1 MIIWFNP
8 PYSLNV
14 KANVKKCSSNMEIV
28 IFQEHISFIK
38 YLTATNTLKRN
49 YYCLKNIDSMISF
62 NIKQVLQPCNKNYGR
77 NCRKKESCPLGSKS
91 FTPNIIYEA
100 QITKNKNDEE
110 KRKVSRC
117 S

>member
-1 MIIWFNP
+1 
-8 PYSLNV
+8 
-14 KANVKKCSSNMEIV
+14 MEII

-49 YYCLKNIDSMISF
+49 HYCLKNIDSMISF